1 MIESNELVQK
11 PQESNQNDNM
21 FLTKVEED
29 NNKLLPLTNECI
41 ISRFNLKI

>member
-29 NNKLLPLTNECI
+29 SNKLLPLTNECMYN
-41 ISRFNLKI
+41 F